1 MMRSTRGCIT
11 SILSADTLNT
21 PLPLLDHGALSTSV
35 WKCAESFRTSSLEV
49 THQLFPIHRSV
60 SATMFSNMAT
70 DVSRLD
76 NFRIS
81 SNCKSVGSKS
91 CGAPRRTRRRTI
103 AASHPQGHTW
113 LIFPNR
119 GQMSAHSRLCA
130 GRQAHG
136 PWGLARCRLG
146 KPTMQAGP
154 PNHTLRQRPLLRAC
168 NRVCLP
174 QGLRRGMD

>member
-1 MMRSTRGCIT
+1 MMRSTRDCIT

-60 SATMFSNMAT
+60 SATMFSNMET

-91 CGAPRRTRRRTI
+91 CGAPKRTRRRTI
-103 AASHPQGHTW
+103 AASHPQGRTW
-113 LIFPNR
+113 LIFPQSGADVSTQPFMR
-119 GQMSAHSRLCA
+119 WPSSAWPLGTSTMSSWQAHHA
-130 GRQAHG
+130 GRA
-136 PWGLARCRLG
+136 A
-146 KPTMQAGP
+146 KSYSKTAAAFAG
-154 PNHTLRQRPLLRAC
+154 
-168 NRVCLP
+168 V
-174 QGLRRGMD
+174 